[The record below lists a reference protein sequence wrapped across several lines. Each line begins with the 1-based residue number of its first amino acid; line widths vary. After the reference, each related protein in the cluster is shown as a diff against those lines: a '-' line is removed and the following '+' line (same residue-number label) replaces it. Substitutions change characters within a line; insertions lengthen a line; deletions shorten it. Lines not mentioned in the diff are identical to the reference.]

1 MMKWRTRCTP
11 DITGRLSIKLDSD
24 AGLSLPFSR
33 VVVLIRESSGLSHLE
48 VLLTLC
54 GRPDS
59 LRWGRAGT
67 GTDSELGSPVS
78 FLARQRKAFQ
88 VVVAFGR
95 NVVVLKIPLSVE
107 DDWFCFNFPILN
119 IHFVATQHD
128 GDVFPHVPELCA
140 S

>member
-1 MMKWRTRCTP
+1 M
-11 DITGRLSIKLDSD
+11 SIKLDSD

-33 VVVLIRESSGLSHLE
+33 VVVLIRESGGLSHLE

-54 GRPDS
+54 GQRWVPDS

-78 FLARQRKAFQ
+78 FLARQGKAFQ

-95 NVVVLKIPLSVE
+95 NVVVLKIPLLVE
-107 DDWFCFNFPILN
+107 DDWFCFNFPVLN
-119 IHFVATQHD
+119 NHFVATQHD
-128 GDVFPHVPELCA
+128 GDVFPHVPDLCA